1 MGIRQAW
8 SDIRELRRELNE
20 LTKPSSEEEEA
31 SYKIAVSARRF
42 SRRSK
47 HVVDDKLNFSAT
59 LMRAGEVEAA
69 NRLLEEFERDIRTE
83 EAALIECVNEV
94 KVARSLKKDR
104 VSRLRL
110 VRLMAVALLGACV
123 MSFSALGIAVA
134 GMFQDRANKDA
145 VTSAGER
152 RDARAADARSRRPA
166 KSTERS
172 RRTMR
177 ALQVA
182 GARESLT
189 QHQIDTVRELAISG
203 DDAELK
209 DFLLSVLPATVA
221 EKVSHVLGVAEE
233 AVDAVASPPAD
244 VGIEVADKPKKGA
257 KKRAEAAAAKAEAEK
272 EEAKESH
279 ESEQPADDDEGH
291 GWGED
296 DDSGEGSDS
305 GEGDNG
311 DGSGDDSGP
320 IPDPEDLD

>member
-8 SDIRELRRELNE
+8 SDIRDLRRELNE

-134 GMFQDRANKDA
+134 GMFQDRANKDSITSVATRRGAKVA
-145 VTSAGER
+145 V
-152 RDARAADARSRRPA
+152 ARSRPA
-166 KSTERS
+166 KGSERS

-177 ALQVA
+177 ALEVA
-182 GARESLT
+182 GARQSLT
-189 QHQIDTVRELAISG
+189 QQELNTVRALAISG
-203 DDAELK
+203 DDAELT

-221 EKVSHVLGVAEE
+221 EKVSDVL
-233 AVDAVASPPAD
+233 DA
-244 VGIEVADKPKKGA
+244 
-257 KKRAEAAAAKAEAEK
+257 AEAAAAEVASPAPEISVEVAAKPKKAAKKHSEEAAAKTEAEK
-272 EEAKESH
+272 EEAKDSH
-279 ESEQPADDDEGH
+279 ETSEQADEDETNWGGSDDE
-291 GWGED
+291 ED
-296 DDSGEGSDS
+296 DKDGDSE
-305 GEGDNG
+305 
-311 DGSGDDSGP
+311 DGGQPGP
-320 IPDPEDLD
+320 LPDPDDFGE

>member
-8 SDIRELRRELNE
+8 SDLGELRRELNE

-47 HVVDDKLNFSAT
+47 TYVDDKLNFSAT
-59 LMRAGEVEAA
+59 LMRAGEVDAA

-104 VSRLRL
+104 VSKLRL

-134 GMFQDRANKDA
+134 GMFQDRAHKGS
-145 VTSAGER
+145 TEQAGQR
-152 RDARAADARSRRPA
+152 HGARAADARPKAA
-166 KSTERS
+166 KTNERS

-182 GARESLT
+182 GAKNALT
-189 QHQIDTVRELAISG
+189 QQEMATFRQLATSG
-203 DDAELK
+203 DDAELT
-209 DFLLSVLPATVA
+209 DFLLSVLPPTVA
-221 EKVSHVLGVAEE
+221 QKVGHVLGVTE
-233 AVDAVASPPAD
+233 AVAEAGETPAP
-244 VGIEVADKPKKGA
+244 EVAVELPEKPKKAA
-257 KKRAEAAAAKAEAEK
+257 KKHSEEAAAKAEAEK
-272 EEAKESH
+272 EDADQAEA
-279 ESEQPADDDEGH
+279 SEQG
-291 GWGED
+291 GED
-296 DDSGEGSDS
+296 ETGEDKDAGSD
-305 GEGDNG
+305 
-311 DGSGDDSGP
+311 DGSGEDSGDDD
-320 IPDPEDLD
+320 PDGPLPEDFDDDF